1 MGDKEIKICVDEANR
16 RDSYVMAHCHTDEG
30 AKRCLKLG
38 IRSIEHGSL
47 ITFETAK
54 QIAKTSSYVV
64 PTLSAGHLIEK
75 NSKRLGLSS
84 ASLQKVKKVNKL
96 RSKAIQNC
104 FKAGVKLGLGS
115 DLHGREYLKKQSNE
129 LVLRSY
135 YQKNIDVLRSA
146 TSINAEILN
155 MRNKIGTIK
164 KEAFADLIVLKKNP
178 INDINVFSNIDKN
191 LMLIMKDGE
200 IIKNSFS

>member
-1 MGDKEIKICVDEANR
+1 M
-16 RDSYVMAHCHTDEG
+16 
-30 AKRCLKLG
+30 
-38 IRSIEHGSL
+38 
-47 ITFETAK
+47 
-54 QIAKTSSYVV
+54 
-64 PTLSAGHLIEK
+64 
-75 NSKRLGLSS
+75 
-84 ASLQKVKKVNKL
+84 
-96 RSKAIQNC
+96 
-104 FKAGVKLGLGS
+104 GS

-178 INDINVFSNIDKN
+178 INDINVFNNIDKN
-191 LMLIMKDGE
+191 LMLIIKDGE